1 MGSDMSVGLS
11 IVLDQSEVLPG
22 DEVSG
27 FVSVDL
33 PVGSSMEGMTLE
45 IRLRGVEKSM
55 CAIQATV
62 MDDRHSTSP
71 NVAYEKREFL
81 HTSYTL
87 RDYEND
93 LYNKNRK
100 LFPFCVILPSHLPI
114 SLNASLSGTS
124 GGECSI
130 SYSLECVLLEFNTQ
144 IQETST
150 DFIVRR
156 KPTSDIVSFPV
167 YITPKPHPLSFCNLW
182 SLGEI
187 VVGVYSPTC
196 VLYPN
201 QPFRFTYLIQKLN
214 KTNTEVRAV
223 ELSLVEVVSWTAHS
237 VKREE
242 QTTLYHTRIE
252 SGNLSFITEIPSFL
266 SRQNENEEEIIQEWE
281 KLPQLEEK
289 TIKGICHNSNLQSIR
304 GNLKTN
310 FIEVKYYF
318 HFKVCTQFGTNNPSV
333 NLPIFV
339 HASSPSNHE
348 DFIASTQAV
357 TVPSSINGI
366 DVARFPNI
374 HENTFMMNDYI
385 VNSSHHDVATAIST
399 SIHHV

>member
-1 MGSDMSVGLS
+1 MSVGLS
-11 IVLDQSEVLPG
+11 IVLDRSEVLPG

-33 PVGSSMEGMTLE
+33 PVGSSMEGMSLE
-45 IRLRGVEKSM
+45 IRLRGIEKSM

-62 MDDRHSTSP
+62 MDDRNSTSP

-114 SLNASLSGTS
+114 SLNASLSGAS

-144 IQETST
+144 IQQTST

-167 YITPKPHPLSFCNLW
+167 YIVPKPHPLSFCNLW

-187 VVGVYSPTC
+187 LIGVYCPTC

-201 QPFRFTYLIQKLN
+201 QPFRFTYLIQRHN
-214 KTNTEVRAV
+214 KTYAEVRAV
-223 ELSLVEVVSWTAHS
+223 ELSLIEVVSWTAHS

-252 SGNLSFITEIPSFL
+252 SENISFINEIPSVL
-266 SRQNENEEEIIQEWE
+266 SRETENEEIVQEWE
-281 KLPQLEEK
+281 KIPQLEEK
-289 TIKGICHNSNLQSIR
+289 TIKGIFQNFNNSIR

-333 NLPIFV
+333 NLPVFV

-348 DFIASTQAV
+348 DLIASTEAIAL
-357 TVPSSINGI
+357 PSSINGI
-366 DVARFPNI
+366 DVARFLNI
-374 HENTFMMNDYI
+374 HENTFMMNDYLATS
-385 VNSSHHDVATAIST
+385 NHHDVATALST
-399 SIHHV
+399 PIHHV